1 METGCL
7 PIKHRSVLIVIIK
20 FGVISLKFI
29 RLMLGVSR
37 KSTNFPC
44 EQIMLDSHMLLTAL
58 SQKMSSCVHM
68 VALQGAMQRDF
79 LLLNSSAFLQHLAL
93 GIIWSWIR
101 NCWKKRYFQQAVS
114 FPIPSNVLGFRVQF
128 SPWIS
133 WKWIVE
139 FLFFPFYIV
148 LYRRILVMCYNLFR
162 KRCIPMNWVP
172 SSWKGLLEISVSVNA
187 C

>member
-1 METGCL
+1 MELGQEKMCSILSINYVPLHSLVANQLTKVIQSDPVAVPPRCKYEISQESQLVKTWAVLMETGCL

-44 EQIMLDSHMLLTAL
+44 EQIMLDSHILLTAL

-93 GIIWSWIR
+93 GIIWS
-101 NCWKKRYFQQAVS
+101 
-114 FPIPSNVLGFRVQF
+114 
-128 SPWIS
+128 
-133 WKWIVE
+133 
-139 FLFFPFYIV
+139 
-148 LYRRILVMCYNLFR
+148 
-162 KRCIPMNWVP
+162 
-172 SSWKGLLEISVSVNA
+172 
-187 C
+187 